1 MQVRVPWVASS
12 LVRGIYV
19 ISLPLAQILRMGQQL
34 VQEDVGPFLELLVG
48 PTPNGQEVVE
58 MNFPEHTKK
67 ISKEN
72 KWGPYIVVG
81 QNYMVAYHCSITN
94 GKLKVI
100 SSRKVVK
107 SLHQT

>member
-1 MQVRVPWVASS
+1 VASS

-34 VQEDVGPFLELLVG
+34 VQEDVGLFLGHLAG

-58 MNFPEHTKK
+58 MNFPGDR
-67 ISKEN
+67 EN
-72 KWGPYIVVG
+72 QQCKQMGTLYRSID
-81 QNYMVAYHCSITN
+81 NYMVAYHYSITN

-107 SLHQT
+107 FLHQT

>member
-1 MQVRVPWVASS
+1 MQAKVPWVASS

-34 VQEDVGPFLELLVG
+34 VQEDVGLFLELLVG

-67 ISKEN
+67 ISKAN

-107 SLHQT
+107 FLHQT